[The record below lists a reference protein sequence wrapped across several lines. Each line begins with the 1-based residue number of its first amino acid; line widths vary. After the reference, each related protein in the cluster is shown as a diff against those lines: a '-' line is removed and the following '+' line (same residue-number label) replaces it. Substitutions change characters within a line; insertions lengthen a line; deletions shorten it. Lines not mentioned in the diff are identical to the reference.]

1 MLPKSRI
8 QSEERNDSGVDAP
21 RLSIDDRSGS
31 EAEEKMICVAP
42 LLWFR
47 LGVSLWGEH
56 FSWLRTEIELYEKL
70 GEALYRASRLQAR
83 TTPATASVP

>member
-1 MLPKSRI
+1 VSHHY
-8 QSEERNDSGVDAP
+8 
-21 RLSIDDRSGS
+21 SGS
-31 EAEEKMICVAP
+31 
-42 LLWFR
+42 
-47 LGVSLWGEH
+47 VSAFPCGEEH